1 MSFFSGLRKTQR
13 LRSYATRIWAFN
25 LTNWMDSLRCSFVC
39 LLILL
44 FETRQASI
52 YLTTGSIDAVQS
64 VQTTYRFIYHIR
76 WSHMIHIKHL
86 FRHALIYY

>member
-1 MSFFSGLRKTQR
+1 MLVSVACLVVEIVSAQVPEGYRF
-13 LRSYATRIWAFN
+13 
-25 LTNWMDSLRCSFVC
+25 C